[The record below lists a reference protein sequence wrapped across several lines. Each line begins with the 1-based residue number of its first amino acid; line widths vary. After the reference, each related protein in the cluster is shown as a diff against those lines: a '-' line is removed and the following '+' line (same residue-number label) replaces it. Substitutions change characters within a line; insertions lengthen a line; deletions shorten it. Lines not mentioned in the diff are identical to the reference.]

1 MSPWPGTITI
11 PGILGELFYF
21 RCRKPKPG
29 SKWKNG
35 EMNREVLATVYR
47 RGRSI
52 PFIRSSGQIDA
63 VRNFPS
69 RQPEQGK
76 IIMATSTTVRRP
88 ISIPSVRSISEVP
101 RRRIKCG
108 GSSAYSFRGTPWYRV
123 KFCNLHHP
131 LEAWMKYKARV
142 PKMQHEEIFWLLLHP
157 WLLSECSWK

>member
-1 MSPWPGTITI
+1 MARDYYNPWNSWRA
-11 PGILGELFYF
+11 LLFQVSQTQA
-21 RCRKPKPG
+21 RL
-29 SKWKNG
+29 
-35 EMNREVLATVYR
+35 EVEER
-47 RGRSI
+47 RDEPRGVSDSLQKGKVNTLY
-52 PFIRSSGQIDA
+52 RSSGQIDA

-131 LEAWMKYKARV
+131 LEAWIKYKARV
-142 PKMQHEEIFWLLLHP
+142 PKMQHEEIFWLLLYP